1 VDYGGSPRATIALDR
16 CARAHAWLRGSDY
29 VAPQDVHAVVFDV
42 LRHRVLV
49 SYEAEAEGIDPDR
62 FVSDLLG
69 RVPMV

>member
-1 VDYGGSPRATIALDR
+1 VTPE
-16 CARAHAWLRGSDY
+16 
-29 VAPQDVHAVVFDV
+29 DVHAVVFDC

-49 SYEAEAEGIDPDR
+49 SYEAEAEGIGPDR